1 MWFIPHTASARFVG
15 DQIQT
20 WRQRA
25 LVEPLNNQ
33 YIRIMK
39 NDAPKVV
46 KIHDVKID
54 QEYIQWFGEI
64 KARYRN
70 AQIKAA
76 VKVNA
81 EQLLFNWQLGRDL
94 VTRKAEEKW
103 GSGIVEQVSLDLQ
116 AAFPESKGFST
127 SNLWR
132 MKQWY
137 LFYSKE
143 SEKLA
148 QFGREMQSV
157 DYQIANRLHQLGGEI
172 VGADK
177 PEIDGVG
184 FPALLA
190 LIPWR
195 HHVEIVTKCKNIEE
209 ALFYLVRC
217 ASEGWSRNTLMNCL
231 KADYYRT
238 SGGAIT
244 NFSEMLPS
252 PQSELAQAITK
263 DSYDFGFLSLDE
275 GYKEEALEIEL
286 EKQLTRF
293 LLELGTGFSYLG
305 RQKQIIVAGKTRKLD
320 MLFFH
325 IPLNCYIVVELK
337 TVPFQPEFAGKLN
350 FYVNAVDDL
359 IKTPSQNPT
368 IGLLICS
375 NKDETEVQYAFKG
388 VQTPMG
394 VASYDNVQIKQIQ
407 EQLPSIE
414 ELKSRIRLLEKEL
427 DKKE

>member
-1 MWFIPHTASARFVG
+1 
-15 DQIQT
+15 
-20 WRQRA
+20 
-25 LVEPLNNQ
+25 
-33 YIRIMK
+33 MK

-54 QEYIQWFGEI
+54 QDYMQWLGEI

-94 VTRKAEEKW
+94 VMRKAEEKW

-127 SNLWR
+127 TNLWR

-137 LFYSKE
+137 MFYAQE
-143 SEKLA
+143 SQKLPQLVGELQRA
-148 QFGREMQSV
+148 DFQSGKK
-157 DYQIANRLHQLGGEI
+157 LPQLVGEI
-172 VGADK
+172 HDRIISQQDGVAF
-177 PEIDGVG
+177 PEIFAYV
-184 FPALLA
+184 
-190 LIPWR
+190 PWG
-195 HHVEIVTKCKNIEE
+195 HHAEIIAKCKTLEE
-209 ALFYLVRC
+209 ALFYVVNS
-217 ASEGWSRNTLMNCL
+217 ASEGWSRNTLMNCI
-231 KADYYRT
+231 KADYFHT

-244 NFSEMLPS
+244 NFSDKLPS

-263 DSYDFGFLSLDE
+263 DTYDFGFASLKK
-275 GYKEEALEIEL
+275 GYEEEELETEL
-286 EKQLTRF
+286 EKHLTDF
-293 LLELGTGFSYLG
+293 LLELGTGFAYLG

-337 TVPFQPEFAGKLN
+337 AVPFQPEFAGKLN

-388 VQTPMG
+388 VHTPMG
-394 VASYDNVQIKQIQ
+394 VASYNNIQ
-407 EQLPSIE
+407 VKEIQDQLPSIE
-414 ELKSRIRLLEKEL
+414 ELKNRIRLLEEEL
-427 DKKE
+427 DKKK

>member
-1 MWFIPHTASARFVG
+1 
-15 DQIQT
+15 
-20 WRQRA
+20 
-25 LVEPLNNQ
+25 
-33 YIRIMK
+33 MK
-39 NDAPKVV
+39 NKETKVV

-54 QEYIQWFGEI
+54 QEYIAWLGEI
-64 KARYRN
+64 KARYRA

-94 VTRKAEEKW
+94 VMRKAEERW
-103 GSGIVEQVSLDLQ
+103 GSGVVEQVSLDLQ
-116 AAFPESKGFST
+116 SAFPESKGFSAA
-127 SNLWR
+127 NLWR

-137 LFYSKE
+137 LFYS
-143 SEKLA
+143 SSAEKLA
-148 QFGREMQSV
+148 QVAREFQPFENQTETKLAQV
-157 DYQIANRLHQLGGEI
+157 AQVTDDRRDNATTGVYFPEVFAYVPWGHHIEIIA
-172 VGADK
+172 
-177 PEIDGVG
+177 
-184 FPALLA
+184 
-190 LIPWR
+190 
-195 HHVEIVTKCKNIEE
+195 KCKSLEE
-209 ALFYLVRC
+209 AMFYVMHSAC
-217 ASEGWSRNTLMNCL
+217 EGWSRHTLMNCI
-231 KADYYRT
+231 KADYYHT

-244 NFSEMLPS
+244 NFNEKLQA
-252 PQSELAQAITK
+252 PQNELAQAITK
-263 DSYDFGFLSLDE
+263 DIYDFGFVSLKK
-275 GYKEEALEIEL
+275 GYEEEELETEL

-293 LLELGTGFSYLG
+293 LLELGNGFAYLG

-337 TVPFQPEFAGKLN
+337 AVPFQPEFAGKLN

-394 VASYDNVQIKQIQ
+394 VSSYENVQIKQIQ
-407 EQLPSIE
+407 DQLPSIE
-414 ELKSRIRLLEKEL
+414 ELKARIRLLEEQLNKV
-427 DKKE
+427 K

>member
-1 MWFIPHTASARFVG
+1 MAERITSR
-15 DQIQT
+15 
-20 WRQRA
+20 R
-25 LVEPLNNQ
+25 ENNQ

-244 NFSEMLPS
+244 NFSETLPS
-252 PQSELAQAITK
+252 HQSELAQAITK
-263 DSYDFGFLSLDE
+263 DTYDFGFLSLDE

-414 ELKSRIRLLEKEL
+414 ELKSRIRLLEEEL
-427 DKKE
+427 DKKK

>member
-1 MWFIPHTASARFVG
+1 M
-15 DQIQT
+15 
-20 WRQRA
+20 
-25 LVEPLNNQ
+25 E
-33 YIRIMK
+33 K
-39 NDAPKVV
+39 DAPKVV

-54 QEYIQWFGEI
+54 QDYMQWLGEI

-94 VTRKAEEKW
+94 VMRKAEEKW

-127 SNLWR
+127 TNLWR

-137 LFYSKE
+137 MFYAQE
-143 SEKLA
+143 SQKLPQLVGELQSA
-148 QFGREMQSV
+148 DLQGRKK
-157 DYQIANRLHQLGGEI
+157 LPQLAGEI
-172 VGADK
+172 HDRIISQQDGVAF
-177 PEIDGVG
+177 PEIFAYV
-184 FPALLA
+184 
-190 LIPWR
+190 PWG
-195 HHVEIVTKCKNIEE
+195 HHAEIIAKCKTLEE
-209 ALFYLVRC
+209 ALFYVVNS
-217 ASEGWSRNTLMNCL
+217 ASEGWSRNTLMNCI
-231 KADYYRT
+231 KADYFHT

-244 NFSEMLPS
+244 NFSDKLPS

-263 DSYDFGFLSLDE
+263 DTYDFGFASLKK
-275 GYKEEALEIEL
+275 GYEEEELETEL
-286 EKQLTRF
+286 EKHLTDF
-293 LLELGTGFSYLG
+293 LLELGTGFAYLG
-305 RQKQIIVAGKTRKLD
+305 RQKQVIVAGKTRKLD

-337 TVPFQPEFAGKLN
+337 AVPFQPEFAGKLN

-359 IKTPSQNPT
+359 IKTPAQNPT

-394 VASYDNVQIKQIQ
+394 VASYNNVQVKQIQ
-407 EQLPSIE
+407 DQLPSIE
-414 ELKSRIRLLEKEL
+414 ELKKRIRLLEEEL
-427 DKKE
+427 NKK